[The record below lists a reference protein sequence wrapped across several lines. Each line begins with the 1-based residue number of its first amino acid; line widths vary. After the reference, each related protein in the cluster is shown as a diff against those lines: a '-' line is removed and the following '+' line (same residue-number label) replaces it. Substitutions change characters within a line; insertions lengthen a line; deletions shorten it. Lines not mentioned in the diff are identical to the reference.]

1 MKSAEFLAAV
11 VVVAFVSACIVVLNC
26 LNVYLSPFAWWPF

>member
-11 VVVAFVSACIVVLNC
+11 VVVTFTYGC
-26 LNVYLSPFAWWPF
+26 LRLVDALGGQWWVWW